1 MDSVVVYG
9 RDTGCKFCDIAKKN
23 LHNRGVKFKFVDV
36 SKDDNFKEFFKSIHT
51 TVPQIY
57 LNGVHRGG
65 SEASLVVGK
74 TQIFEEEVDDE
85 FEW

>member
-36 SKDDNFKEFFKSIHT
+36 SKDDNFKEFFKSI
-51 TVPQIY
+51 
-57 LNGVHRGG
+57 R
-65 SEASLVVGK
+65 
-74 TQIFEEEVDDE
+74 
-85 FEW
+85 